1 MYKRKTT
8 RLYGRKKMPQYAL
21 GGVVNLDKIRED
33 YPPEVKTFLD
43 KHGDE
48 KITSIKVGRTPVS
61 GVVSGILNVVSL
73 GALKQATKKAGID
86 TLYHLYL
93 IINDKYRFEKN
104 QLITFGNY
112 KPQGKD
118 EQVVPINFSKDDLTI
133 GEFVDKGVKYM
144 GKNDYF
150 TYGAFGNR
158 NCQGFVM
165 GNLRGNGIT
174 PPTAFIQQDV
184 ETIVKNTP
192 SYLPKITNALTD
204 VAGVLDLIKQKVRKL
219 LPFEE
224 GGQIDDMA
232 LTDD

>member
-1 MYKRKTT
+1 MYRRKT
-8 RLYGRKKMPQYAL
+8 RKLYGRKPMPQYAL
-21 GGVVNLDKIRED
+21 GGVVDIDKIRQD
-33 YPPEVKTFLD
+33 YPPEVKDFLD
-43 KHGDE
+43 KHGNE
-48 KITSIKVGRTPVS
+48 VITSIKVGRTPVA
-61 GVVSGILNVVSL
+61 GAVKNVLNLISL
-73 GALKQATKKAGID
+73 GTLKKAVKKAGID

-104 QLITFGNY
+104 QLITFGSY

-118 EQVVPINFSKDDLTI
+118 EQVIPINFSKDDLTI
-133 GEFVDKGVKYM
+133 GQFVDNGVKYM

-192 SYLPKITNALTD
+192 SYLPKITNAITD
-204 VAGVLDLIKQKVRKL
+204 VAGALDLIKQKIRRL

-224 GGQIDDMA
+224 GGMIEPEVMEV
-232 LTDD
+232 